1 MRAKLDK
8 QGLSGDQDES
18 SKVYGLEQSVT
29 YLSKNITKTL
39 NPLPDY
45 SIGKANSPE
54 YTIPRSNRFEVEKGY
69 DVPGPDNYFREPKQ
83 LLNDYRLYNLK
94 YWIFFY

>member
-1 MRAKLDK
+1 MY
-8 QGLSGDQDES
+8 GNDQDEA

-45 SIGKANSPE
+45 SVGKPNPPMFS
-54 YTIPRSNRFEVEKGY
+54 IPRNERFGIEKGY
-69 DVPGPDNYFREPKQ
+69 DIPGPDNYFRESPS
-83 LLNDYRLYNLK
+83 LLNENRLYNMK
-94 YWIFFY
+94 